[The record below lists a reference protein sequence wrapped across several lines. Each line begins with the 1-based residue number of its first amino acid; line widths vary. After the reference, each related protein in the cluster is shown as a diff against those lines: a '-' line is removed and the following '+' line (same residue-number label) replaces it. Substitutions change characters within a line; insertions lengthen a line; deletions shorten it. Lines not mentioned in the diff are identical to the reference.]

1 MKFVLRI
8 ALYLLAPVLV
18 VFAGMGALRGL
29 AMGEQE
35 RAAADWLR
43 TVPDGSPQDNGYSW
57 LAFSGYEVPE
67 DKLASVTAAEV
78 GRFVAWEKALVEETV
93 DRWDFAF
100 NGLQELSGVGFD
112 GPRAQAYA
120 QRADW
125 RVPSSFCAAQS
136 RGCLARVAAA
146 PEPVRAQ
153 LAEQAARLE
162 AAERALAAGEFGDPH
177 PPSMFAPLPP
187 MQYLRLPLTRAALLA
202 VDGQVDEAMRR
213 SCGQLA
219 DSRRLAADSNM
230 LVHKLVLLSHA
241 QGAAELLLDLRRA
254 HPDRMLPGNCASALA
269 PVVPQHYLACE
280 SLRREAA
287 WQARLWRQLQREM
300 TGRPYPAQ
308 VLFRH
313 FLQDAALLEAWL
325 GMSYAG
331 YCSEDFTRAAM
342 AGAALTAPP
351 PAVAVDDLRCA
362 LASLSCR
369 MLTDGVAK
377 QGIKYQERMQQL
389 SAKLQLLLAAHEIA
403 DGATTVEGVLARGI
417 PGHTLA
423 LEGSGRIR
431 LVSGPGLR
439 EPLVFDLDLVPAA
452 D

>member
-1 MKFVLRI
+1 MKFLLRI
-8 ALYLLAPVLV
+8 ALYLLAPVLI
-18 VFAGMGALRGL
+18 VFAGMGALRGA
-29 AMGEQE
+29 AMGDQE

-57 LAFSGYEVPE
+57 LAFSSYEVPE
-67 DKLASVTAAEV
+67 DKLASVTASEV
-78 GRFVAWEKALVEETV
+78 GRFVAWEKAMVQDTV

-100 NGLQELSGVGFD
+100 NGLQELSGVEFD
-112 GPRAQAYA
+112 GPRAQAYP
-120 QRADW
+120 QRPDW
-125 RVPSSFCAAQS
+125 RVPPIFCAAQS
-136 RGCLARVAAA
+136 RGCLARIAAA
-146 PEPVRAQ
+146 PEPVRAE
-153 LAEQAARLE
+153 LAAQAGRLE
-162 AAERALAAGEFGDPH
+162 AAERALAAGEFGDPY

-202 VDGQVDEAMRR
+202 VDGHVDEAMRR

-254 HPDRMLPGNCASALA
+254 HPGRTLPANCASALA

-300 TGRPYPAQ
+300 TGRPFPAQ

-313 FLQDAALLEAWL
+313 FLQDAELLEAWL

-342 AGAALTAPP
+342 AGEALVPP
-351 PAVAVDDLRCA
+351 PPVVAVDDPRCA

-369 MLTDGVAK
+369 MLTDSLAV
-377 QGIKYQERMQQL
+377 QGIKYQARMQQL
-389 SAKLQLLLAAHEIA
+389 SAKLQLLLAAHEVA
-403 DGATTVEGVLARGI
+403 DGRATVDGLLARGI
-417 PGHTLA
+417 PGHTLS
-423 LEGSGRIR
+423 LDPTGRIR
-431 LVSGPGLR
+431 LASDPGMR
-439 EPLVFDLDLVPAA
+439 EPLAFDLELLPAA